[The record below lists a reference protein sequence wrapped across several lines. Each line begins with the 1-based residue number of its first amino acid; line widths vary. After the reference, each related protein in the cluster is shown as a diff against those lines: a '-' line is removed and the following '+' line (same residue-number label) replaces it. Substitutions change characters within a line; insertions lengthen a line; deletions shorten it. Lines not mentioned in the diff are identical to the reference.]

1 MSQPAK
7 PIQNALI
14 MAAGRGQRMMPLT
27 QVIPKP
33 MAPYLDS
40 TLIAQGIQRLRK
52 SVPYIYV
59 TVGYKGA
66 MLAAHLIEQ
75 GVQTIFNTD
84 GQGNSWW
91 IYNTLAGTINA
102 PVAVLTADN
111 VTELDFDRL
120 AEDYNHLGR
129 PACMVVP
136 VKPLPG
142 LDGDYIEC
150 DSEGFVLSLS
160 RQNPQPTYCSG
171 IQIINPAR
179 IRYLTKESDN
189 FSSLWPQLMEVRE
202 MKVSSVYPDQWYSV
216 DTIEDLDRINKP
228 KVAIS

>member
-1 MSQPAK
+1 VTQPAK

-75 GVQTIFNTD
+75 G
-84 GQGNSWW
+84 
-91 IYNTLAGTINA
+91 
-102 PVAVLTADN
+102 VLTADN

-179 IRYLTKESDN
+179 IRYLTRESDN

>member
-1 MSQPAK
+1 VTQPAK

-40 TLIAQGIQRLRK
+40 TLIAQGIQRLKK

-150 DSEGFVLSLS
+150 DPEGYVLSLS
-160 RQNPQPTYCSG
+160 REKPQPTYCSG

-228 KVAIS
+228 KLPIS